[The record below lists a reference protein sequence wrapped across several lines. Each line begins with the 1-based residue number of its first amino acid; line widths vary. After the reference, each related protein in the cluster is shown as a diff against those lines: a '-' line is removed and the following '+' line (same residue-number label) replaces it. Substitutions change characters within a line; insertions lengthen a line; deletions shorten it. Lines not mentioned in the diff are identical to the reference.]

1 MSTTFDIYGAFRGR
15 GLKGKGPAALL
26 LAGAL
31 LAGPAVLVAEEGAGS
46 GEEVSEQ
53 QVTRGQRIWQRI
65 SERHDQNQD
74 GQVTADE
81 VPADRF
87 SRMDRNG
94 DGVVTAAD
102 FEDFEGRAGRKG
114 RQGPGHRGKGMAK
127 VVAAADADQDG
138 KVTQAEWSTF
148 VGGIDADGDGLLT
161 EDELTAHREAHRKAM
176 GKERPEGLERQHARR
191 HTRVFMDTDEDGQL
205 ETEDLLAVFSK
216 LDRNGDGELSE
227 ADRPVRHGKRARHRF
242 RGHRIAGHLMRQADI
257 NADEQLTQS
266 EWTGYLATLDS
277 NTDGLLSRE
286 ELDAARPE
294 DAPERPN
301 HADRGEPKPLEV
313 ARLTEMFTRRDAD
326 ANGVIEGD
334 EWSRRGPRGHRGHRG
349 RGPVGDE
356 GSSL

>member
-1 MSTTFDIYGAFRGR
+1 MSNKFDIHSIAKGR
-15 GLKGKGPAALL
+15 GLATLML
-26 LAGAL
+26 TGAL
-31 LAGPAVLVAEEGAGS
+31 LAGPTVLLADDAGEPA
-46 GEEVSEQ
+46 GERQVSEE
-53 QVTRGQRIWQRI
+53 QVNRGQRIWERI
-65 SERHDQNQD
+65 SQRYDQNQD

-81 VPADRF
+81 VAADRF

-94 DGVVTAAD
+94 DGVVTEAD
-102 FEDFEGRAGRKG
+102 FEDFEGRFGRKG
-114 RQGPGHRGKGMAK
+114 RRGPGHRGMAK
-127 VVAAADADQDG
+127 IAVAADADRDG

-161 EDELTAHREAHRKAM
+161 EEELTAHREAHRKAKGIESSEGL
-176 GKERPEGLERQHARR
+176 GKEQRR
-191 HTRVFMDTDEDGQL
+191 HKRVFMDTDEDGQL
-205 ETEDLLAVFSK
+205 ETEDLIAVFSK

-227 ADRPVRHGKRARHRF
+227 ADRPVRDGKRARHRF

-257 NADEQLTQS
+257 NADEQLSQA

-326 ANGVIEGD
+326 GNGVIEGD
-334 EWSRRGPRGHRGHRG
+334 EWNRRGPRGHRGSRG
-349 RGPVGDE
+349 RAPVGE
-356 GSSL
+356 QGASL